1 MVDDDLDGM
10 KVLRVFNNNIVLAKG
25 GKQDDEVILTGRGL
39 GFQARPGDSIDP
51 AKVVRVFA
59 PTDGRDPD
67 HIAQMLAGIPADTI
81 RIVSESLA
89 PSGLAALADDSPSL
103 VVALADHIDGAI
115 RRGNKGVSVEY
126 PLQGEVTN
134 LYPGEYAQAQ
144 AFVQAVNQRLDR
156 PLPDS
161 EAVAVALHV
170 VNAGFSSGDLTYT
183 YQMTGVIEQVLGI
196 IEKRFDITL
205 DRRSVNV
212 ARFITHMRYL
222 FVRIYEGKQL
232 TKEPSPVVEAIRESF
247 PDALQCAFEC
257 AAVIELRLDA
267 DLSDDEVSY
276 MTLHIA
282 RVSTDAREE

>member
-25 GKQDDEVILTGRGL
+25 GKQDGEVILTGRGL
-39 GFQARPGDSIDP
+39 GFQARPGDLIDP

-67 HIAQMLAGIPADTI
+67 HIAQMLAGIPTDTI

-89 PSGLAALADDSPSL
+89 PSGLTALADDSPSL

-115 RRGNKGVSVEY
+115 RREGKGISVEY
-126 PLQGEVTN
+126 PLQGEVSN

-144 AFVQAVNQRLDR
+144 AFIQAVNQRLDR

-161 EAVAVALHV
+161 EAVAVALHL

-183 YQMTGVIEQVLGI
+183 YQMTGVIEQVLAI
-196 IEKRFDITL
+196 IEERFGITL

-222 FVRIYEGKQL
+222 FVRIYQGKQL

-247 PDALQCAFEC
+247 PEALQCALEC